1 MTELTS
7 EALRSA
13 TDLPAEGALDLRA
26 GTGEARSGSV
36 LRVVRFQVLRNA
48 KIFLY
53 FKVHAGLQLL
63 QVVAQLLVFLFL
75 GELIGA
81 QRFEALAGG
90 TYASFLVIGMVVL
103 QLLDKSLIGPFTSL
117 SSAYWSSRLE
127 SLMLSP
133 HSVWVIISSDT
144 VWYYLMT
151 TVNAVVILGIG
162 FAFGADLH
170 PPSSWPVLALLLI
183 LGSASVFG
191 LGLASAS
198 TFSLLNAKG
207 KEEPISWAVHLLQ
220 GLVCGLYFPFE
231 LLPRALKLFGLGLPH
246 TYAIDA
252 ARRLFMPGYTEGG
265 TLPVHRWLGLDP
277 LAVDCLCLALATLVF
292 LPLGVLLFNRGLR
305 KSQEVGSL
313 SRWT

>member
-1 MTELTS
+1 MIES
-7 EALRSA
+7 PAGALRGPVDDPVAGSRA
-13 TDLPAEGALDLRA
+13 LAGEEG
-26 GTGEARSGSV
+26 ARSGSV
-36 LRVVRFQVLRNA
+36 LRVVYYQILRNA

-63 QVVAQLLVFLFL
+63 QVLAQLLIFLFV
-75 GELIGA
+75 GGLIGA
-81 QRFEALAGG
+81 ERFEAMAGG
-90 TYASFLVIGMVVL
+90 NYASFLVIGMIVL

-133 HSVWVIISSDT
+133 HSLWVIIASDT
-144 VWYYLMT
+144 GWYYLMT
-151 TVNAVVILGIG
+151 TINAVVILGVG
-162 FAFGADLH
+162 TAFGAELGA
-170 PPSSWPVLALLLI
+170 PTSWAVFVLFLLL
-183 LGSASVFG
+183 GAASVFG

-220 GLVCGLYFPFE
+220 GLVSGLYFPFE
-231 LLPRALKLFGLGLPH
+231 LLPGGLKLLGLGLPH

-252 ARRLFMPGYTEGG
+252 ARRLFMPGFTAGG
-265 TLPVHRWLGLDP
+265 TLPVHRWLALEP
-277 LAVDCLCLALATLVF
+277 LAVDGLCLAIATVVF
-292 LPLGVLLFNRGLR
+292 LPLGVVLFDRGLR
-305 KSQEVGSL
+305 KSREVGSL